1 MFDHTLSYKISLGLA
16 LALSAPGLAAADPQ
30 ISSANLSCAQLQ
42 ATVNSRGAAVVHY
55 PSRNGLPLYGRA
67 VRNED
72 FCSNDET
79 TALRYVPAADTVA
92 CPLQRCVQDSQ
103 SGGR

>member
-1 MFDHTLSYKISLGLA
+1 MAELDGTRIAAMFAANSELDA
-16 LALSAPGLAAADPQ
+16 RPGF
-30 ISSANLSCAQLQ
+30 S
-42 ATVNSRGAAVVHY
+42 

-79 TALRYVPAADTVA
+79 TALRYVPADDTLA

>member
-1 MFDHTLSYKISLGLA
+1 MFDHTLSSRITLWLA
-16 LALSAPGLAAADPQ
+16 LVLSAPGVAAADPQ
-30 ISSANLSCAQLQ
+30 ISSAKLSCPQLQ
-42 ATVNSRGAAVVHY
+42 ATVSARGAVVVHY

-67 VRNED
+67 VRNAD

-79 TALRYVPAADTVA
+79 TALRYVPAADTLA
-92 CPLQRCVQDSQ
+92 CPLQHCVQNAQ